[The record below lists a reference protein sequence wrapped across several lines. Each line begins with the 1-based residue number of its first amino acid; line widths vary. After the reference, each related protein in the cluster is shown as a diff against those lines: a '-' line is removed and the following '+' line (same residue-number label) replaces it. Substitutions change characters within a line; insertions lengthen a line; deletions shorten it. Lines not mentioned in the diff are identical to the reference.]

1 MRTTSRSRPAAV
13 AAGILFALPA
23 AAQEAG
29 IEPEDTD
36 YDRVPLNTVIPEYP
50 EKARRERIEGEVQVC
65 FDISREGLPRRVAIR
80 RSTHRYFEKPARD
93 AVRRSSWRPRL
104 PAPTSR
110 WSRPSSRPGRIS
122 PPRTTGGRA

>member
-1 MRTTSRSRPAAV
+1 MAATSRSRLSV
-13 AAGILFALPA
+13 LVAGILFAVPA
-23 AAQEAG
+23 AAQDSG

-65 FDISREGLPRRVAIR
+65 FDISREGLPRRVAVR

-93 AVRRSSWRPRL
+93 AVRRSTWRPI
-104 PAPTSR
+104 P
-110 WSRPSSRPGRIS
+110 RPEKVPGIKACRTFRFSLVPVS
-122 PPRTTGGRA
+122 PEL